1 MYLDCLTDKL
11 SADNVHDKLSN
22 GPWTP
27 DNDAKFR
34 KEFSSLKVLSVR
46 LQPSLMLIID
56 RKSRP
61 PPLFFK

>member
-34 KEFSSLKVLSVR
+34 KEVSCLKIENS
-46 LQPSLMLIID
+46 
-56 RKSRP
+56 
-61 PPLFFK
+61 PLGTTTTLLNADYR

>member
-11 SADNVHDKLSN
+11 SADNVHDKLSY

-34 KEFSSLKVLSVR
+34 KEVSSLKIENS
-46 LQPSLMLIID
+46 
-56 RKSRP
+56 
-61 PPLFFK
+61 PLGTTTTLLNADYR

>member
-34 KEFSSLKVLSVR
+34 KEFSSLNIENS
-46 LQPSLMLIID
+46 
-56 RKSRP
+56 
-61 PPLFFK
+61 PLGTTTTLLNADYR

>member
-34 KEFSSLKVLSVR
+34 KEVFLFK
-46 LQPSLMLIID
+46 D
-56 RKSRP
+56 RK
-61 PPLFFK
+61 